1 MTVFW
6 LLNFLP
12 PPMAR
17 ALDLPVQASGS
28 WVMALQQALEEQPVR
43 LILCAYSPAVSE
55 TQRREIG
62 GAVYLALPAAGGKEA
77 LQAALAAEQPD
88 LLQIFGTEN
97 DHAVWALESFA
108 PQKTLLYIQGLA
120 GPCGEHMA
128 NGLPPRFLRRQRMKE
143 RLAARTGGATVRQL
157 REGLLEKGE
166 AEKKVF
172 ALARN
177 VLGRTEWDKA
187 FTASVNPQA
196 RYYKL
201 NEILRPPF
209 YSGGW
214 QRDPL
219 RRPRIFVSQGNI
231 PLKGLHRVIEALPAI
246 AARYPDVQ
254 VDVAGWPPPRKGALL
269 QPVMNWLAEYPGYL
283 DQLARRLGVAD
294 RIRYTGVLNAE
305 AWKTCFL
312 QSSVFLLPSSL
323 ENSPNS
329 LGEAIL
335 LGMPCAAAN
344 VGGVP
349 SMMEDKKEGLLFDP
363 ARPDQMPQAVL
374 ALLDD
379 PAGAEA
385 MGKAARARAM
395 ADHDPKAIAAAQMA
409 LYNQLCGAKEAKPG
423 TRPW

>member
-62 GAVYLALPAAGGKEA
+62 GVVYLALPAAGGKEA

-128 NGLPPRFLRRQRMKE
+128 DGLPPRFLRRQRMKE

-187 FTASVNPQA
+187 FTASVNPKA

-201 NEILRPPF
+201 NEILRAPF

-219 RRPRIFVSQGNI
+219 RRPRIFVSQGNT

-305 AWKTCFL
+305 AMKTCFL

-329 LGEAIL
+329 LGEAML

-363 ARPDQMPQAVL
+363 ARPDQMTQAVL

-409 LYNQLCGAKEAKPG
+409 LYNQLCGAKEAKP
-423 TRPW
+423 

>member
-62 GAVYLALPAAGGKEA
+62 GVVYLALPAAGGKEA

-128 NGLPPRFLRRQRMKE
+128 DGLPPRFLRRQRMKE

-305 AWKTCFL
+305 AMKTCFL

-329 LGEAIL
+329 LGEAML

-363 ARPDQMPQAVL
+363 ARPDQMTQAVL

-379 PAGAEA
+379 LAGAEA

-395 ADHDPKAIAAAQMA
+395 ADHDPRAIAAAQMA
-409 LYNQLCGAKEAKPG
+409 LYNQLCGAKEAKP
-423 TRPW
+423 

>member
-62 GAVYLALPAAGGKEA
+62 GVVYLALPAAGGKEA

-128 NGLPPRFLRRQRMKE
+128 DGLPPRFLRRQRMKE

-201 NEILRPPF
+201 NEILRAPF

-219 RRPRIFVSQGNI
+219 RRPRIFVSQGNT

-305 AWKTCFL
+305 AMKTCFL

-329 LGEAIL
+329 LGEAML

-363 ARPDQMPQAVL
+363 ARPDQMTQAVL

-409 LYNQLCGAKEAKPG
+409 LYNQLCGAKEAKP
-423 TRPW
+423 

>member
-62 GAVYLALPAAGGKEA
+62 GVVYLALPAAGGKEA

-128 NGLPPRFLRRQRMKE
+128 DGLPPRFLRRQRMKE

-172 ALARN
+172 ALAQN
-177 VLGRTEWDKA
+177 VIGRTEWDKA

-201 NEILRPPF
+201 NEILRAPF

-305 AWKTCFL
+305 AMKTCFL

-329 LGEAIL
+329 LGEAML

-363 ARPDQMPQAVL
+363 ARPDQMTQAVL

-409 LYNQLCGAKEAKPG
+409 LYNQLCGAKEAKP
-423 TRPW
+423 

>member
-62 GAVYLALPAAGGKEA
+62 GVVYLALPAAGGKEA
-77 LQAALAAEQPD
+77 LQATLAAEQPD

-108 PQKTLLYIQGLA
+108 PQKALLYIQGLA

-128 NGLPPRFLRRQRMKE
+128 DGLPPRFLRRQRMKE
-143 RLAARTGGATVRQL
+143 LLAARTGGATVRQL

-201 NEILRPPF
+201 NEILRAPF

-214 QRDPL
+214 QRDSL

-246 AARYPDVQ
+246 AVRYPDVQ

-305 AWKTCFL
+305 AMKTCFL

-329 LGEAIL
+329 LGEAML

-363 ARPDQMPQAVL
+363 ARPDQMTQAVL

-409 LYNQLCGAKEAKPG
+409 LYNQLCGAKEAKP
-423 TRPW
+423 

>member
-1 MTVFW
+1 MKVLW

-12 PPMAR
+12 APLAR

-28 WVMALQQALEEQPVR
+28 WVTALYQAMAQQPVEI
-43 LILCAYSPAVSE
+43 ILCAHNFAVTRTE
-55 TQRREIG
+55 RREIDDTVYWAFPTVE
-62 GAVYLALPAAGGKEA
+62 GASALKKV
-77 LQAALAAEQPD
+77 LDTEQPE
-88 LLQIFGTEN
+88 LVQVFGTEN
-97 DHAVWALESFA
+97 DHPVWALETFD
-108 PQKTLLYIQGLA
+108 PEKVLIYIQGLA

-128 NGLPPRFLRRQRMKE
+128 DGLPERFLRRQPLKE
-143 RLAARTGGATVRQL
+143 TVTARFGGATVYQL
-157 REGLLEKGE
+157 RQRLLDQGE

-201 NEILRPPF
+201 NEILRAPF

-219 RRPRIFVSQGNI
+219 RRPRIFVSQGNT

-305 AWKTCFL
+305 AMKTCFL

-329 LGEAIL
+329 LGEAML

-349 SMMEDKKEGLLFDP
+349 SMLDDKKEGLLFDP
-363 ARPDQMPQAVL
+363 ARPDQMAQAVL

-409 LYNQLCGAKEAKPG
+409 LYNQLCGAKEAKP
-423 TRPW
+423 

>member
-62 GAVYLALPAAGGKEA
+62 GVVYLALPAAGGKEA
-77 LQAALAAEQPD
+77 LQATLAAEQPD

-108 PQKTLLYIQGLA
+108 PQKTLLYVQGLA
-120 GPCGEHMA
+120 GPCGERMA
-128 NGLPPRFLRRQRMKE
+128 DGLPPRFLRRQRLKE

-201 NEILRPPF
+201 NEILRAPF

-219 RRPRIFVSQGNI
+219 RRPRIFVSQGNT

-305 AWKTCFL
+305 AMKTCFL

-329 LGEAIL
+329 LGEAML

-363 ARPDQMPQAVL
+363 ARPDQMTQAVL

-409 LYNQLCGAKEAKPG
+409 LYNQLCGAKEAKP
-423 TRPW
+423 

>member
-43 LILCAYSPAVSE
+43 LILCAYSPAVSK

-62 GAVYLALPAAGGKEA
+62 GVVYLALPAAGGKEA

-97 DHAVWALESFA
+97 DHAVWALESFS

-128 NGLPPRFLRRQRMKE
+128 DGLPPRFLRRQRMKE
-143 RLAARTGGATVRQL
+143 CLAARTGGATVRQL

-201 NEILRPPF
+201 NEILRAPF

-219 RRPRIFVSQGNI
+219 RRPRIFVSQGNT

-305 AWKTCFL
+305 AMKTCFL

-329 LGEAIL
+329 LGEAML

-363 ARPDQMPQAVL
+363 ARPDQMTQAVL

-409 LYNQLCGAKEAKPG
+409 LYNQLCGAKEAKP
-423 TRPW
+423 

>member
-43 LILCAYSPAVSE
+43 LILCAYSPAVSK

-62 GAVYLALPAAGGKEA
+62 GVVYLALPAAGGKEA
-77 LQAALAAEQPD
+77 LQAALAADQPD

-97 DHAVWALESFA
+97 DHAVWALENFA

-128 NGLPPRFLRRQRMKE
+128 DGLPPRFLRRQRMKE

-172 ALARN
+172 ALAQN

-201 NEILRPPF
+201 NEILRAPF

-219 RRPRIFVSQGNI
+219 RRPRIFVSQGNT

-305 AWKTCFL
+305 AMKTCFL

-329 LGEAIL
+329 LGEAML

-363 ARPDQMPQAVL
+363 ARPDQMTQAVL

-409 LYNQLCGAKEAKPG
+409 LYNQLCGAKEAKP
-423 TRPW
+423 

>member
-128 NGLPPRFLRRQRMKE
+128 DGLPPRFLRRQRMKE

-305 AWKTCFL
+305 AMKTCFL

-329 LGEAIL
+329 LGEAML

-363 ARPDQMPQAVL
+363 ARPDQMAQAVL

-409 LYNQLCGAKEAKPG
+409 LYNQLCGAKEAKP
-423 TRPW
+423 

>member
-62 GAVYLALPAAGGKEA
+62 GVVYLALPAAGGKEA

-128 NGLPPRFLRRQRMKE
+128 DGLPPRFLRRQRMKE

-201 NEILRPPF
+201 NEILRAPF

-219 RRPRIFVSQGNI
+219 RRPRIFVSQGNT

-283 DQLARRLGVAD
+283 DQLARGLGVAD

-305 AWKTCFL
+305 AMKTCFL

-329 LGEAIL
+329 LGEAML

-363 ARPDQMPQAVL
+363 ARPDQMTQAVL

-409 LYNQLCGAKEAKPG
+409 LYNQLCGAKEAKP
-423 TRPW
+423 

>member
-62 GAVYLALPAAGGKEA
+62 GVVYLALPAAGGKEA
-77 LQAALAAEQPD
+77 LQATLAAEQPD

-108 PQKTLLYIQGLA
+108 PQKTLLYVQGLA
-120 GPCGEHMA
+120 GPCGERMA
-128 NGLPPRFLRRQRMKE
+128 DGLPPRFLRRQRMKE

-201 NEILRPPF
+201 NEILRAPF

-219 RRPRIFVSQGNI
+219 RRPRIFVSQGNT

-305 AWKTCFL
+305 AMKTCFL

-329 LGEAIL
+329 LGEAML

-363 ARPDQMPQAVL
+363 ARPDQMTQAVL

-409 LYNQLCGAKEAKPG
+409 LYNQLCGAKEAKP
-423 TRPW
+423 

>member
-128 NGLPPRFLRRQRMKE
+128 DGLPPRFLRRQRMKE

-305 AWKTCFL
+305 AMKTCFL

-329 LGEAIL
+329 LGEAML

-374 ALLDD
+374 ALLDA

-409 LYNQLCGAKEAKPG
+409 LYNQLCGAKEAKP
-423 TRPW
+423 

>member
-28 WVMALQQALEEQPVR
+28 WVMALQQALEKQPVR

-62 GAVYLALPAAGGKEA
+62 GAVYLALPAAGGKET

-128 NGLPPRFLRRQRMKE
+128 DGLPPRFLRRQRLKE
-143 RLAARTGGATVRQL
+143 RLAAKTGGATVRQL

-166 AEKKVF
+166 AEKKAF
-172 ALARN
+172 LLAQN
-177 VLGRTEWDKA
+177 LLGRTEWDKA
-187 FTASVNPQA
+187 FAASVNPAA

-201 NEILRPPF
+201 NEILRPAF
-209 YSGGW
+209 YQGGW
-214 QRDPL
+214 QRDVL

-254 VDVAGWPPPRKGALL
+254 VDVAGWPPPQKGVLL
-269 QPVMNWLAEYPGYL
+269 RPVMNWLAEYSGYL
-283 DQLARRLGVAD
+283 DSLARRLGVAD
-294 RIRYTGVLNAE
+294 RIRYTGVLSAD
-305 AWKTCFL
+305 AMKTCFL
-312 QSSVFLLPSSL
+312 QSSVFLMPSSV

-329 LGEAIL
+329 LGEAML

-344 VGGVP
+344 VGGIP
-349 SMMEDKKEGLLFDP
+349 SMLESGKEGLLFDP
-363 ARPDQMPQAVL
+363 AQPGQLAETVL

-379 PAGAEA
+379 PIAAET
-385 MGKAARARAM
+385 MGKAARARAL

-409 LYNQLCGAKEAKPG
+409 LYNQLCEAKEV
-423 TRPW
+423 RP

>member
-43 LILCAYSPAVSE
+43 LILCAYSPAVSK

-62 GAVYLALPAAGGKEA
+62 GVVYLALPAAGGKEA

-128 NGLPPRFLRRQRMKE
+128 DGLPPRFLRRQRMKE

-157 REGLLEKGE
+157 RQGLLEKGE

-172 ALARN
+172 ALAQN
-177 VLGRTEWDKA
+177 VIGRTEWDKA

-305 AWKTCFL
+305 AMKTCFL

-329 LGEAIL
+329 LGEAML

-363 ARPDQMPQAVL
+363 ARPDQMTQAVL

-409 LYNQLCGAKEAKPG
+409 LYNQFCGAKEAKP
-423 TRPW
+423 